1 MIVRKRKETK
11 SLRELSEKI
20 DTKRRKLPL
29 GGAVFDEKLAPVTG
43 RDTSQSRRLSPKVQ
57 FNEAGKHGG
66 GCWKTRIMV
75 SGRYCNI
82 EERARV
88 YYPVEPD
95 VVARVPAWDSIPS
108 AGKMLSILRKARLKD
123 KELRILMLGLDNAG
137 KTTIVKKIMDE
148 DVNTVSPTL
157 GFIIKTIDYEG
168 SEGTS

>member
-29 GGAVFDEKLAPVTG
+29 GGAVFDEKLCVVVFSCGAARSVVRLNRVPATASTHRAPVTG

-88 YYPVEPD
+88 YYPVE
-95 VVARVPAWDSIPS
+95 VI
-108 AGKMLSILRKARLKD
+108 
-123 KELRILMLGLDNAG
+123 
-137 KTTIVKKIMDE
+137 E
-148 DVNTVSPTL
+148 DAE
-157 GFIIKTIDYEG
+157 DHQ
-168 SEGTS
+168 